1 MYYKTQKRL
10 PSLILGFL
18 LFSAPI
24 VAIEKSKKDSL
35 PLEDLQ
41 RFSAVIES
49 IRNYY
54 VNPIDDKQL
63 FESAIHGMLSGLDP
77 HSAFLDPEDFKDLK
91 VSTSGKFGGLGIEVT
106 MEDGFIRVISPIDD
120 TPAKKAGI
128 QAGDMIIRLDET
140 PIKGLTLRKAVELMR
155 GAPGSKIILTI
166 LRKHESKPL
175 KITVARDIIRVKSV
189 KTKLLD
195 DYYGY
200 VRLSQF
206 QSSTGEDMV
215 ENLKKLRQEAK
226 DKNLK
231 GLVLD
236 MRNNPGGILESSI
249 KVADA
254 FLDRKKLKYDGLI
267 VYTQGRLPKS
277 ELKERAHDGDMLDGA
292 PIVVLINGG
301 SASASEIVAGA
312 LQDHGRAVVM
322 GTQSFGKGSV
332 QTVLPLKDNYGLKL
346 TTALY
351 YTPSGR
357 SIQAEGIT
365 PDILVEDLKMPD
377 RKEDDLSQLMGLKE
391 KDLKGHLGNKKQT
404 KGSSET
410 VPAEINT
417 PVEPAPNGDEPIKED
432 KEDKDSNPE
441 AKLKKEESIENDYQ
455 VNEALNLLK
464 ALSIVKVA
472 R

>member
-1 MYYKTQKRL
+1 MHHYHTKKTL
-10 PSLILGFL
+10 SSLILGFL
-18 LFSAPI
+18 LFSGTPYALEKPKKENLPI
-24 VAIEKSKKDSL
+24 
-35 PLEDLQ
+35 EDLQ
-41 RFSAVIES
+41 RFSAVIEN
-49 IRNYY
+49 IRHYY
-54 VNPIDDKQL
+54 VNPIEDTQL

-120 TPAKKAGI
+120 TPAKKSGI
-128 QAGDMIIRLDET
+128 LPGDMIIRLDDT
-140 PIKGLTLRKAVELMR
+140 PIKGLSLKKAVELMR
-155 GAPGSKIILTI
+155 GAPGSKVLLTI
-166 LRKHESKPL
+166 LRKQESKPL
-175 KITVARDIIRVKSV
+175 KISVIRDIIRVKSV
-189 KTKLLD
+189 KTKILD

-206 QSSTGEDMV
+206 QSSTGEDLINGV
-215 ENLKKLRQEAK
+215 KKLSEEAK
-226 DKNLK
+226 DRNLK

-236 MRNNPGGILESSI
+236 LRNNPGGILESSI

-277 ELKERAHDGDMLDGA
+277 ELKERAHDGDLLNGA

-301 SASASEIVAGA
+301 SASASEIVSGA
-312 LQDHGRAVVM
+312 LQDHGRAVIM

-357 SIQAEGIT
+357 SIQAKGIS
-365 PDILVEDLKMPD
+365 PDIVVEDLKMPGK
-377 RKEDDLSQLMGLKE
+377 KEDDLYQLMGLKE
-391 KDLKGHLGNKKQT
+391 KDLKGHLDAQKQNQTGNPALT
-404 KGSSET
+404 SEE
-410 VPAEINT
+410 A
-417 PVEPAPNGDEPIKED
+417 VEMEGGKTNNPNGSN
-432 KEDKDSNPE
+432 KDNSQETQTDNKTP
-441 AKLKKEESIENDYQ
+441 KEESVENDYQ

-464 ALSIVKVA
+464 ALAIVKK
-472 R
+472 